1 MDIEKKL
8 LTAKRTVKSKLR
20 EYVRV
25 LKIAEKPD
33 RNEFEM
39 SLKITGVG
47 ILIIG
52 LVGFSFFLAGQILGG
67 M

>member
-8 LTAKRTVKSKLR
+8 LNAKRTVKSKLR